1 MPYLV
6 AALVLVGAVS
16 VLNLILTTAV
26 VRRMRVYEQQPSG
39 RPASDVLGG
48 LPEGAAL
55 PTFTGAVAGGG
66 AVTDGDLRG
75 LPAVVAFL
83 STDCPSCLEHAPEF
97 AVAARATIKRGGR
110 AVAVIIE
117 GAEPV
122 DALTAAAG
130 PATAVYEPVD
140 RTGPMTRA
148 FAVKTF
154 PTFFIVDEAG
164 VITSRELPPAV
175 QREPARAGAA

>member
-6 AALVLVGAVS
+6 ALVLVGAVS
-16 VLNLILTTAV
+16 ALNLVLTTAV
-26 VRRMRVYEQQPSG
+26 VRRMRMYEREPSRRTPG
-39 RPASDVLGG
+39 DPLGG

-55 PTFTGAVAGGG
+55 PAFTGTVAGGG

-75 LPAVVAFL
+75 RPAVVAFL
-83 STDCPSCLEHAPEF
+83 STDCPGCLERAPEF
-97 AVAARATIKRGGR
+97 AVAARAVLERGGR
-110 AVAVIIE
+110 AVAVVIE
-117 GAEPV
+117 GADPV

-140 RTGPMTRA
+140 RSGPMTRA

-154 PTFFIVDEAG
+154 PTFFMVDEAG
-164 VITSRELPPAV
+164 TIASRELPPAAPV
-175 QREPARAGAA
+175 ELARAGAA